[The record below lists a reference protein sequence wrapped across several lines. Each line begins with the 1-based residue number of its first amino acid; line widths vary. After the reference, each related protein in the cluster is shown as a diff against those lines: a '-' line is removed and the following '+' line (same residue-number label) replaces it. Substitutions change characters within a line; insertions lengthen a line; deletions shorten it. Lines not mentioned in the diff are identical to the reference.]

1 MGDARRHPIFA
12 FVYPLT
18 VRLGERT
25 VGPRRARLLATA
37 QGTVVEIGTGTGVNF
52 PYYPPGVEVTA
63 TEVEPGL
70 VRKARRA
77 AARWPSIEVRA
88 ASADALPFSD
98 GSIDTVVST
107 MVLCTVPDLA
117 AALEEI
123 RRVLRPHGRLLFL
136 EHVRSDDP
144 ELAHKQ
150 DRGERRQMR
159 LAAGCHP
166 NRDTV
171 AAIAAA
177 GFELEPVERFALPG
191 PKLTRPGVSG
201 AARDPSSVA
210 DDRAR

>member
-1 MGDARRHPIFA
+1 MGGARRHPIFA

-18 VRLGERT
+18 VRLGERS

-37 QGTVVEIGTGTGVNF
+37 QGTVVEIGAGTGVNF
-52 PYYPPGVEVTA
+52 PYYPPGVVVAA

-77 AARWPSIEVRA
+77 AARSPSIEVIA

-98 GSIDTVVST
+98 GAVDTVVST
-107 MVLCTVPDLA
+107 AVLCTVPDLA
-117 AALEEI
+117 AALEEVH
-123 RRVLRPHGRLLFL
+123 RVLKPSGRLLFL

-177 GFELEPVERFALPG
+177 GFELEQVDRFDLPG

-201 AARDPSSVA
+201 SARDRSA
-210 DDRAR
+210 ITDGRAR